1 MFCQKDRPLQSQVLL
16 DSFEKYIIGHEKINI
31 LFLATND
38 LSKKCYHNLSLKYSR
53 KEIIG
58 LNGFL
63 R

>member
-1 MFCQKDRPLQSQVLL
+1 MNNHIGAKKFSIGIIQSKINL
-16 DSFEKYIIGHEKINI
+16 KEKINI

-38 LSKKCYHNLSLKYSR
+38 LSKKYYHNLSLKYSR
-53 KEIIG
+53 KENIG